1 VLAKTRPVRTVEW
14 ETLYSDNVTWVFR
27 LMLGRVGN
35 LPDAEDL
42 TAEVFLTALPYLR
55 TGADVEQVRA
65 YLRATARTVLARH
78 WRSAFSTEAAALELA
93 KTVDATTENAPV
105 GTATQ
110 QAELILDALP
120 DPYRS
125 VLRLRYLHAYSLKE
139 TASELGITLSNAK
152 VIQHRALKLAAS
164 LGGR

>member
-1 VLAKTRPVRTVEW
+1 M
-14 ETLYSDNVTWVFR
+14 LYSDNVTWVFR

-42 TAEVFLTALPYLR
+42 AAEVFLTALPYLR
-55 TGADVEQVRA
+55 TEADVRQVRA
-65 YLRATARTVLARH
+65 YLRATARTVLAQH
-78 WRSAFSTEAAALELA
+78 WRSASTTEATALELA
-93 KTVDATTENAPV
+93 KTAPAQTAAAGPATR
-105 GTATQ
+105 

-125 VLRLRYLHAYSLKE
+125 VLRLRYLHSYSLKE

-152 VIQHRALKLAAS
+152 VIQHRALKLAAA
-164 LGGR
+164 LG

>member
-1 VLAKTRPVRTVEW
+1 M
-14 ETLYSDNVTWVFR
+14 LYSDNVTWVFR
-27 LMLGRVGN
+27 LMVGRVGN

-55 TGADVEQVRA
+55 TEADVRQVRA

-78 WRSAFSTEAAALELA
+78 WQSASTTEATALELA
-93 KTVDATTENAPV
+93 KTADAATETGPTEAGP
-105 GTATQ
+105 GGEATQ
-110 QAELILDALP
+110 QAQLILDALP
-120 DPYRS
+120 DPYQA
-125 VLRLRYLHAYSLKE
+125 VLRLRYLHSYSLKE

-152 VIQHRALKLAAS
+152 VIQHRALKLAAA

>member
-1 VLAKTRPVRTVEW
+1 VSKTRPVRTVEW

-27 LMLGRVGN
+27 LMVGRVGN
-35 LPDAEDL
+35 VADAEDL

-55 TGADVEQVRA
+55 TEADVREVRA

-78 WRSAFSTEAAALELA
+78 WRSASTTEAAALELA
-93 KTVDATTENAPV
+93 KTADAPTENPNGGV
-105 GTATQ
+105 ATQ

-125 VLRLRYLHAYSLKE
+125 VLRLRYLLSYSLKE

-164 LGGR
+164 LDGR